1 MLNDII
7 KTVFLQLNAQ
17 KIPVTPDMYRKY
29 FCKEAK
35 RLGMY
40 TEDCNS
46 LEVLKESLS
55 FQNQAK
61 LKKLNIDNMDTLL
74 NYLAQQLSK
83 TDNKEEV
90 SNMIGMVALLKDTLE
105 PSVGTYEDDNISSLE
120 VKLKSNPNLLMDD
133 ELQKEI
139 FALIDERKKLD
150 RQVIMDKT
158 AELATVLSTIT
169 QSLKNSLNASK
180 DGNFNIKNIKQEI
193 DKLDVAGFESDQALK
208 DIKAQFISVAD
219 SIQTETDALS
229 TVLSNESHKVTSL
242 EQKVQLL
249 EKQLLDAKKQSN
261 TDFLTGAMTRKA
273 FDEKLN
279 ALEAKFTAEAKD
291 YSVIFFDLDHFK
303 NINDTYGHDAGD
315 KVLSTFSKLLLK
327 EFNQFGLVA
336 RYGGEEFVA
345 LCPQK
350 SVQECHDKAQ
360 EVRTILHK
368 ANFVY
373 DNQKIKVTYSGG
385 VCQRSEQ
392 DTVQTMLKQA
402 DKLLYDAK
410 ENGRDQIRF

>member
-74 NYLAQQLSK
+74 NYLAQQLSQ
-83 TDNKEEV
+83 TENKEEI
-90 SNMIGMVALLKDTLE
+90 SNMMGMVALLKDTLE
-105 PSVGTYEDDNISSLE
+105 PSVGTYEEDNISSLE
-120 VKLKSNPNLLMDD
+120 VKLKTNPNLLMDD

-139 FALIDERKKLD
+139 FVLIDERKKLD

-158 AELATVLSTIT
+158 AELASVLSTIT

-208 DIKAQFISVAD
+208 DIKTQFLSVAD

-242 EQKVQLL
+242 EQKP
-249 EKQLLDAKKQSN
+249 KK
-261 TDFLTGAMTRKA
+261 R
-273 FDEKLN
+273 
-279 ALEAKFTAEAKD
+279 
-291 YSVIFFDLDHFK
+291 
-303 NINDTYGHDAGD
+303 
-315 KVLSTFSKLLLK
+315 
-327 EFNQFGLVA
+327 
-336 RYGGEEFVA
+336 
-345 LCPQK
+345 
-350 SVQECHDKAQ
+350 
-360 EVRTILHK
+360 
-368 ANFVY
+368 
-373 DNQKIKVTYSGG
+373 
-385 VCQRSEQ
+385 
-392 DTVQTMLKQA
+392 
-402 DKLLYDAK
+402 
-410 ENGRDQIRF
+410 